1 MAGYLLVFSKFMQ
14 MNSSDPFKFS
24 FTVIVYPLSF
34 VLLIWLVY
42 WFELRFGFRFNDM
55 GIYPRTFSG
64 LRGII
69 FSPFIHGS
77 LEHLYH
83 NSMPLLIL
91 SAALFYFYRALAWRV
106 LVSGTLFSGF
116 LTWLIGSSA
125 FHIGA
130 SGLIYVLMSFMLF
143 KGIISKNHHLTAL
156 SLLVVFLYGS
166 MLWYVFPIKENMSW
180 EGHLSGLLVGLIFA
194 IVFRTSIAKPVRY
207 VWEDDQYDEKED
219 PFLKQFDAEGNFIEL
234 PKEELHTTDST
245 VDVQYSFKNKDV

>member
-1 MAGYLLVFSKFMQ
+1 
-14 MNSSDPFKFS
+14 MNSTDPFKFS
-24 FTVIVYPLSF
+24 TRVIVYPLSF

-64 LRGII
+64 LRGIL

-83 NSMPLLIL
+83 NSTPLLIL
-91 SAALFYFYRALAWRV
+91 STALFYFYRALAWRV
-106 LVSGTLFSGF
+106 LVLGLLFSGF
-116 LTWLIGSSA
+116 LTWLIGSPA

-143 KGIISKNHHLTAL
+143 KGILSKNHHLTAL

-166 MLWYVFPIKENMSW
+166 MLWYVFPVKENMSW
-180 EGHLSGLLVGLIFA
+180 EGHLSGLLVGLVFA
-194 IVFRTSIAKPVRY
+194 FVFRTAIAKPVRY
-207 VWEDDQYDEKED
+207 IWEDDQYNEQDD
-219 PFLKQFDAEGNFIEL
+219 PFLKQFDAEGNFIES
-234 PKEELHTTDST
+234 PKEEMHTTDST

>member
-1 MAGYLLVFSKFMQ
+1 

-24 FTVIVYPLSF
+24 TRVIVYPLSF

-64 LRGII
+64 LRGIL

-83 NSMPLLIL
+83 NSTPLLIL
-91 SAALFYFYRALAWRV
+91 STALFYFYRALAWRV
-106 LVSGTLFSGF
+106 LVLGLLFSGL
-116 LTWLIGSSA
+116 LTWLIGSPA

-143 KGIISKNHHLTAL
+143 KGILSKNHHLTAL

-166 MLWYVFPIKENMSW
+166 MLWYVFPVKENMSW
-180 EGHLSGLLVGLIFA
+180 EGHLSGLLVGLVFA
-194 IVFRTSIAKPVRY
+194 FVFRTAIAKPVRY
-207 VWEDDQYDEKED
+207 IWEDDQYNEQDD
-219 PFLKQFDAEGNFIEL
+219 PFLKQFDAEGNFIES
-234 PKEELHTTDST
+234 PKEEMHTTDST

>member
-1 MAGYLLVFSKFMQ
+1 

-24 FTVIVYPLSF
+24 TRVIVYPLSF

-64 LRGII
+64 LRGIL

-83 NSMPLLIL
+83 NSTPLLIL
-91 SAALFYFYRALAWRV
+91 STALFYFYRALAWRV
-106 LVSGTLFSGF
+106 LVLGLLFSGF
-116 LTWLIGSSA
+116 LTWLIGSPA

-143 KGIISKNHHLTAL
+143 KGILSKNHHLTAL

-166 MLWYVFPIKENMSW
+166 MLWYVFPVKENMSW
-180 EGHLSGLLVGLIFA
+180 EGHLSGLLVGLVFA
-194 IVFRTSIAKPVRY
+194 FVFRTAIAKPVRY
-207 VWEDDQYDEKED
+207 IWEDDQYNEQDD
-219 PFLKQFDAEGNFIEL
+219 PFLNQFDAEGNFIES
-234 PKEELHTTDST
+234 PKEEMHTTDST
-245 VDVQYSFKNKDV
+245 VDVHYSFKNKDV

>member
-1 MAGYLLVFSKFMQ
+1 MCIR
-14 MNSSDPFKFS
+14 D
-24 FTVIVYPLSF
+24 
-34 VLLIWLVY
+34 
-42 WFELRFGFRFNDM
+42 R
-55 GIYPRTFSG
+55 
-64 LRGII
+64 
-69 FSPFIHGS
+69 
-77 LEHLYH
+77 
-83 NSMPLLIL
+83 
-91 SAALFYFYRALAWRV
+91 
-106 LVSGTLFSGF
+106 
-116 LTWLIGSSA
+116 LIGSSA

-166 MLWYVFPIKENMSW
+166 MLWYVFPVKENMSW

>member
-1 MAGYLLVFSKFMQ
+1 

-24 FTVIVYPLSF
+24 TRVIVYPLSF

-64 LRGII
+64 LRGIL

-83 NSMPLLIL
+83 NSTPLLIL
-91 SAALFYFYRALAWRV
+91 STALFYFYRALAWRV
-106 LVSGTLFSGF
+106 LVLGLLFSGF
-116 LTWLIGSSA
+116 LTWLIGSPA

-143 KGIISKNHHLTAL
+143 KGILSKNHHLTAL

-166 MLWYVFPIKENMSW
+166 MLWYVFPVKENMSW
-180 EGHLSGLLVGLIFA
+180 EGHLSGLLVGLVFA
-194 IVFRTSIAKPVRY
+194 FVFRTAIAKPVRY
-207 VWEDDQYDEKED
+207 IWEDDQYNEQDD
-219 PFLKQFDAEGNFIEL
+219 PFLKQFDAEGNFIES
-234 PKEELHTTDST
+234 PKEEMHTTDST

>member
-1 MAGYLLVFSKFMQ
+1 

-24 FTVIVYPLSF
+24 TRVIVYPLSF

-64 LRGII
+64 LRGIL

-83 NSMPLLIL
+83 NSTPLLIL
-91 SAALFYFYRALAWRV
+91 STALFYFYRALAWRV
-106 LVSGTLFSGF
+106 LVLGLLFSGF
-116 LTWLIGSSA
+116 LTWLIGSPA

-143 KGIISKNHHLTAL
+143 KGILSKNHHLTAL
-156 SLLVVFLYGS
+156 SLHVVFLYGS
-166 MLWYVFPIKENMSW
+166 MLWYVFPVKENMSW
-180 EGHLSGLLVGLIFA
+180 EGHLSGLLVGLVFA
-194 IVFRTSIAKPVRY
+194 FVFRTAIAKPVRY
-207 VWEDDQYDEKED
+207 IWEDDQYNEQDD
-219 PFLKQFDAEGNFIEL
+219 PFLNQFDAEGNFIES
-234 PKEELHTTDST
+234 PKEEMHTTDST
-245 VDVQYSFKNKDV
+245 VDVHYSFKNKDV

>member
-1 MAGYLLVFSKFMQ
+1 MH

-24 FTVIVYPLSF
+24 TRVIVYPLSF

-64 LRGII
+64 LRGIL

-83 NSMPLLIL
+83 NSTPLLIL
-91 SAALFYFYRALAWRV
+91 STALFYFYRALAWRV
-106 LVSGTLFSGF
+106 LVLGLLFSGF
-116 LTWLIGSSA
+116 LTWLIGSPA

-143 KGIISKNHHLTAL
+143 KGILSKNHHLTAL

-166 MLWYVFPIKENMSW
+166 MLWYVFPVKENMSW
-180 EGHLSGLLVGLIFA
+180 EGHLSGLLVGLVFA
-194 IVFRTSIAKPVRY
+194 FVFRTAIAKPVRY
-207 VWEDDQYDEKED
+207 IWEDDQYNEQDD
-219 PFLKQFDAEGNFIEL
+219 PFLKQFDAEGNFIES
-234 PKEELHTTDST
+234 PKEEMHTTDST
-245 VDVQYSFKNKDV
+245 VDVHYSFKNKDV

>member
-1 MAGYLLVFSKFMQ
+1 MADYLQVFIKFMH

-24 FTVIVYPLSF
+24 TRVIVYPLSF

-64 LRGII
+64 LRGIL

-77 LEHLYH
+77 LEHLCH
-83 NSMPLLIL
+83 NSTPLLIL
-91 SAALFYFYRALAWRV
+91 STALFYFYRALAWRV
-106 LVSGTLFSGF
+106 LVLGLLFSGF
-116 LTWLIGSSA
+116 LTWLIGSPA

-143 KGIISKNHHLTAL
+143 KGILSKNHHLTAL

-166 MLWYVFPIKENMSW
+166 MLWYVFPVKENMSW
-180 EGHLSGLLVGLIFA
+180 EGHLSGLLVGLVFA
-194 IVFRTSIAKPVRY
+194 FVFRTAIAKPVRY
-207 VWEDDQYDEKED
+207 IWEDDQYNEQDD
-219 PFLKQFDAEGNFIEL
+219 PFLKQFDAEGNFIES
-234 PKEELHTTDST
+234 PKEEMHTTDST

>member
-1 MAGYLLVFSKFMQ
+1 MH

-24 FTVIVYPLSF
+24 TRVIVYPLSF
-34 VLLIWLVY
+34 VLLIWVVY

-64 LRGII
+64 LRGIL

-83 NSMPLLIL
+83 NSTPLLIL
-91 SAALFYFYRALAWRV
+91 STALFYFYRALAWRV
-106 LVSGTLFSGF
+106 LVLGLLFSGF
-116 LTWLIGSSA
+116 LTWLIGSPA

-143 KGIISKNHHLTAL
+143 KGILSKNHHLTAL

-166 MLWYVFPIKENMSW
+166 MLWYVFPVKENMSW
-180 EGHLSGLLVGLIFA
+180 EGHLSGLLVGLVFA
-194 IVFRTSIAKPVRY
+194 FVFRTAIAKPVRY
-207 VWEDDQYDEKED
+207 IWEDDQYNEQDD
-219 PFLKQFDAEGNFIEL
+219 PFLNQFDAEGNFIES
-234 PKEELHTTDST
+234 PKEEMHTTDST

>member
-1 MAGYLLVFSKFMQ
+1 

-24 FTVIVYPLSF
+24 TRVIVYPLSF

-64 LRGII
+64 LRGIL

-83 NSMPLLIL
+83 NSTPLLIL
-91 SAALFYFYRALAWRV
+91 STALFYFYRALAWRV
-106 LVSGTLFSGF
+106 LVLGLLFSGF
-116 LTWLIGSSA
+116 LTWLIGSPA

-143 KGIISKNHHLTAL
+143 KGILSKNHHLTAL

-166 MLWYVFPIKENMSW
+166 MLWYVFPVKENMSW
-180 EGHLSGLLVGLIFA
+180 EGHLSGLLVGLVFA
-194 IVFRTSIAKPVRY
+194 FVFRTAIAKPVRY
-207 VWEDDQYDEKED
+207 IWEDDQYNEQDD
-219 PFLKQFDAEGNFIEL
+219 PFLNQFDAEGNFIES
-234 PKEELHTTDST
+234 PKEEMHTTDST

>member
-1 MAGYLLVFSKFMQ
+1 

-24 FTVIVYPLSF
+24 TRGIVYPLSF

-64 LRGII
+64 LRGIL

-77 LEHLYH
+77 LEHLCH
-83 NSMPLLIL
+83 NSTPLLIL
-91 SAALFYFYRALAWRV
+91 STALFYFYRALAWRV
-106 LVSGTLFSGF
+106 LVLGLLFSGF
-116 LTWLIGSSA
+116 LTWLIGSPA

-143 KGIISKNHHLTAL
+143 KGILSKNHHLTAL

-166 MLWYVFPIKENMSW
+166 MLWYVFPVKENMSW
-180 EGHLSGLLVGLIFA
+180 EGHLSGLLVGLVFA
-194 IVFRTSIAKPVRY
+194 FVFRTAIAKPVRY
-207 VWEDDQYDEKED
+207 IWEDDQYNEQDD
-219 PFLKQFDAEGNFIEL
+219 PFLKQFDAEGNFIES
-234 PKEELHTTDST
+234 PKEEMHTTDST

>member
-1 MAGYLLVFSKFMQ
+1 MAGYLQVFIKFMH

-24 FTVIVYPLSF
+24 TRVIVYPLSF

-64 LRGII
+64 LRGIL

-83 NSMPLLIL
+83 NSTPLLIL
-91 SAALFYFYRALAWRV
+91 STALFYFYRALAWRV
-106 LVSGTLFSGF
+106 LVLGLLFSGF
-116 LTWLIGSSA
+116 LTWLIGSPA

-143 KGIISKNHHLTAL
+143 KGILSKNHHLTAL

-166 MLWYVFPIKENMSW
+166 MLWYVFPVKENMSW
-180 EGHLSGLLVGLIFA
+180 EGHLSGLLVGLVFA
-194 IVFRTSIAKPVRY
+194 FVFRTAIAKPVRY
-207 VWEDDQYDEKED
+207 IWEDDQYNEQDD
-219 PFLKQFDAEGNFIEL
+219 PFLNQFDAEGNFIES
-234 PKEELHTTDST
+234 PKEEMHTTDST

>member
-1 MAGYLLVFSKFMQ
+1 

-24 FTVIVYPLSF
+24 TRVIVYPLSF

-64 LRGII
+64 LRGIL
-69 FSPFIHGS
+69 FSHFIHGS

-83 NSMPLLIL
+83 NSTPLLIL
-91 SAALFYFYRALAWRV
+91 STALFYFYRALAWRV
-106 LVSGTLFSGF
+106 LVLGLLFSGF
-116 LTWLIGSSA
+116 LTWLIGSPA

-143 KGIISKNHHLTAL
+143 KGILSKNHHLTAL
-156 SLLVVFLYGS
+156 SLVVVFLYGS
-166 MLWYVFPIKENMSW
+166 MLWYVFPVKENMSW
-180 EGHLSGLLVGLIFA
+180 EGHLSGLLVGLVFA
-194 IVFRTSIAKPVRY
+194 FVFRTAIAKPVRY
-207 VWEDDQYDEKED
+207 VWEDGQYNEKDD
-219 PFLKQFDAEGNFIEL
+219 PFLRQFDAEGNFIES
-234 PKEELHTTDST
+234 PKEEMHTTDST

>member
-1 MAGYLLVFSKFMQ
+1 

-24 FTVIVYPLSF
+24 TRVIVYPFSF

-64 LRGII
+64 LRGIL

-83 NSMPLLIL
+83 NSTPLLIL
-91 SAALFYFYRALAWRV
+91 STALFYFYRALAWRV
-106 LVSGTLFSGF
+106 LVLGLLFSGF
-116 LTWLIGSSA
+116 LTWLIGSPA

-130 SGLIYVLMSFMLF
+130 SGLIYVLMSFILF
-143 KGIISKNHHLTAL
+143 KGILSKNHHLTAL

-166 MLWYVFPIKENMSW
+166 MLWYVFPVKENMSW
-180 EGHLSGLLVGLIFA
+180 EGHLSGLLVGLVFA
-194 IVFRTSIAKPVRY
+194 FVFRTAIAKPVRY
-207 VWEDDQYDEKED
+207 IWEDGQYNEKDD
-219 PFLKQFDAEGNFIEL
+219 PFLKQFDAEGNFIES
-234 PKEELHTTDST
+234 PKEEMHTTDST